1 MSGEWGMG
9 NGEWG
14 MGQVCPPGFGLRQ
27 SSGAFPTRPKAAE
40 DCRTPRRCRA
50 FATLLSPSLSFL
62 NLWVV
67 LFCLASSA
75 SAQTY
80 RDPADQPFRRAP
92 MSVAARS
99 VVLPLATN
107 VHLAFDPETLRTHTA
122 WRGPS
127 LNLHGAPYDGAAGLF
142 LADFTGD
149 FLFTNPPLFP
159 WAGGKPARN
168 ILTDFPSKPRFLGLS
183 TRGGVRTLMYEL
195 PLDAEET
202 VRVHESPSVQ
212 WVDGTPVVVRRFELT
227 ASYMDL
233 EFTAHMEAGR
243 MTTIGQNA
251 AAMGI
256 LREKNVLLTAFR
268 GRPLLGWK
276 PATAQADYVVELLR
290 EKDGD
295 AEVVQ
300 RHVTGDE
307 THAVVHIP
315 AHRGEISFEVLSVV
329 CADKAEAERLLPKLV
344 PAKVA
349 PPELM
354 RVSEPPAAPVG
365 RTLLS
370 AVTNT
375 APPTVTTN
383 NGFRIEQLQ
392 TQNPKL
398 ETSPITGL
406 DFLPNGD
413 LVFCTARGEVFI
425 RNEPADAPGTNILH
439 RFARGL
445 MEPAGLR
452 VLSGEIF
459 VAQKCELTRLRD
471 TDGDGEADL
480 FECVSQAWG
489 FTGGARQFATG
500 PVADKEGRLHVFLDG
515 RGARWEVPFR
525 GWDARLSRAGKDFE
539 GWASGF
545 LAPGGALAM
554 NGGVFVTDNAG
565 PWVPAAKLIH
575 VQESKFQ
582 GNPATQ
588 PAPQEQFKEPKEFT
602 PPAVWFPSRLAK
614 QVAGVTVA
622 PESWGAFAGQL
633 LVADGEGALLR
644 VQLEQVNG
652 EWQGTTWPLLDVAAE
667 IRRRTP
673 SASPSA
679 PNPPTHL
686 GGYTRAA
693 FAADGQLWLG
703 GAGGLSRIRPAGPI
717 PFTVKSVKTLAGGYE
732 LTFTEPVNPASAS
745 QPASYEIAQFNYR
758 HTVAP
763 GAEHDF
769 EGTAGRSSALKVTAA
784 NVAAD
789 GLSVRLT
796 LPGLRAGFVTSVRAA
811 GLRSAIAQPLR
822 NDTFFHTLNQV
833 PK

>member
-1 MSGEWGMG
+1 
-9 NGEWG
+9 
-14 MGQVCPPGFGLRQ
+14 
-27 SSGAFPTRPKAAE
+27 
-40 DCRTPRRCRA
+40 
-50 FATLLSPSLSFL
+50 
-62 NLWVV
+62 
-67 LFCLASSA
+67 
-75 SAQTY
+75 
-80 RDPADQPFRRAP
+80 

-99 VVLPLATN
+99 VVIPLATN

-127 LNLHGAPYDGAAGLF
+127 LNLHGAPYDGAAGKF
-142 LADFTGD
+142 LADFTGE

-183 TRGGVRTLMYEL
+183 TRGGIRTLMYEL
-195 PLDAEET
+195 PLDAEEV

-212 WVDGTPVVVRRFELT
+212 WVDGTPVVVRRFELS

-256 LREKNVLLTAFR
+256 LRGKDVLLTAFR

-354 RVSEPPAAPVG
+354 RVSDPPAAPVG

-375 APPTVTTN
+375 APPKVTTN
-383 NGFRIEQLQ
+383 SGFLIEWLAHPSSRRDQEADGNERSQ
-392 TQNPKL
+392 
-398 ETSPITGL
+398 SPPPHVGGYGAITGL
-406 DFLPNGD
+406 DFLPTGE
-413 LVFCTARGEVFI
+413 LACCTARGEVFI
-425 RNEPADAPGTNILH
+425 VGPLDNPTNPPAFR

-471 TDGDGEADL
+471 TDGDGEADY

-500 PVADKEGRLHVFLDG
+500 PVADKEGRLHVFLDA

-525 GWDARLSRAGKDFE
+525 GWDARFSRAGKDFE

-545 LAPGGALAM
+545 LAPGGALAVS
-554 NGGVFVTDNAG
+554 GDVFVTDNAG
-565 PWVPAAKLIH
+565 PWAPAAKLIH

-582 GNPATQ
+582 GHPATQ
-588 PAPQEQFKEPKEFT
+588 PAPQEQFKEPKEFA

-614 QVAGVTVA
+614 QVAGVAVA
-622 PESWGAFAGQL
+622 PESWGAFAGQVI
-633 LVADGEGALLR
+633 VADGEGGLLR
-644 VQLEQVNG
+644 VNLEQVNG
-652 EWQGTTWPLLDVAAE
+652 EWQGTAWPLMTVAADV
-667 IRRRTP
+667 RRRTAA
-673 SASPSA
+673 AS
-679 PNPPTHL
+679 PNPPPHL
-686 GGYTRAA
+686 GGYGVTRLAVNA
-693 FAADGQLWLG
+693 SGQLYFA
-703 GAGGLSRIRPAGPI
+703 GATESGVGQIGRIGLTGPT
-717 PFTVKSVKTLAGGYE
+717 PFEVATVKTLPDALE
-732 LTFTEPVNPASAS
+732 LTLTQPATAATATK
-745 QPASYEIAQFNYR
+745 PASYELTA
-758 HTVAP
+758 HTYSHEVGP
-763 GAEHDF
+763 TAEPP
-769 EGTAGRSSALKVTAA
+769 TTPLKISSAQL
-784 NVAAD
+784 AAD
-789 GLSVRLT
+789 GRTVRLQVV
-796 LPGLRAGFVTSVRAA
+796 GLRAGTVLTLRAA
-811 GLRSAIAQPLR
+811 GLRNATGQPLR
-822 NDTFFHTLNQV
+822 HDTLWHTLNQL

>member
-1 MSGEWGMG
+1 MG
-9 NGEWG
+9 AREPRADFDW
-14 MGQVCPPGFGLRQ
+14 
-27 SSGAFPTRPKAAE
+27 PTSQ
-40 DCRTPRRCRA
+40 RTPPKFVPC
-50 FATLLSPSLSFL
+50 LSPSLSFL
-62 NLWVV
+62 NLWV
-67 LFCLASSA
+67 LLLALPL
-75 SAQTY
+75 SAQTF

-99 VVLPLATN
+99 VVIPLATN
-107 VHLAFDPETLRTHTA
+107 VHLAFDTETLRSHTA

-127 LNLHGAPYDGAAGLF
+127 LNLHGAPYDGAAGRF
-142 LADFTGD
+142 LADFTGES
-149 FLFTNPPLFP
+149 LFTNPPLFP

-212 WVDGTPVVVRRFELT
+212 FVDGMPVVVRRFELS

-243 MTTIGQNA
+243 MTGIGQNN

-256 LREKNVLLTAFR
+256 LREKDVLLTAFR

-276 PATAQADYVVELLR
+276 PATGQADYVVELLR

-295 AEVVQ
+295 AETLQ

-329 CADKAEAERLLPKLV
+329 CADKAEAERLLPKLI

-349 PPELM
+349 PPELV
-354 RVSEPPAAPVG
+354 RVSEPPASKPTNQAPTLVVTNAPAVREEGGFRVELLWSAGVQPAIPLHPNNPPVG
-365 RTLLS
+365 HRRS
-370 AVTNT
+370 APD
-375 APPTVTTN
+375 A
-383 NGFRIEQLQ
+383 
-392 TQNPKL
+392 
-398 ETSPITGL
+398 PITGM
-406 DFLPNGD
+406 DFMPNGD
-413 LVFCTARGEVFI
+413 LAFCTARGEVFI
-425 RNEPADAPGTNILH
+425 RSEPANSPGTNIYRH
-439 RFARGL
+439 FARGL

-525 GWDARLSRAGKDFE
+525 GWDARFSRGGKDFE
-539 GWASGF
+539 GWANGF
-545 LAPGGALAM
+545 LSPGGALAV
-554 NGGVFVTDNAG
+554 NGDVFVTDNAG

-582 GNPATQ
+582 GHPSTQ
-588 PAPQEQFKEPKEFT
+588 PAPQEQFKEPKEFA
-602 PPAVWFPSRLAK
+602 PPAVWFPTRLAK
-614 QVAGVTVA
+614 HVAGMAVA
-622 PESWGAFAGQL
+622 PESWGAFAGQV
-633 LVADGEGALLR
+633 LVADGEGGLLR
-644 VQLEQVNG
+644 VSLEQVNG
-652 EWQGTTWPLLDVAAE
+652 EWQGAAWPLVKGLGAN
-667 IRRRTP
+667 
-673 SASPSA
+673 ASRLAVS
-679 PNPPTHL
+679 
-686 GGYTRAA
+686 
-693 FAADGQLWLG
+693 ADGKLYFG
-703 GAGGLSRIRPAGPI
+703 GATTDGRALVLGRMSPAGPARCE
-717 PFTVKSVKTLAGGYE
+717 TKTMKALADGFE
-732 LTFTEPVNPASAS
+732 LTFTQPVDSASAAK
-745 QPASYEIAQFNYR
+745 PVSYEVSQFNYR
-758 HTVAP
+758 HEIAP

-769 EGTAGRSSALKVTAA
+769 DGTANRSSPLKVAA
-784 NVAAD
+784 ASVAAD
-789 GLSVRLT
+789 GLSVRLKI
-796 LPGLRAGFVTSVRAA
+796 PGLRAGFVTSVRAA
-811 GLRSAIAQPLR
+811 GVRSAAAQPLR
-822 NDTFFHTLNQV
+822 SDAFFHTLNQV